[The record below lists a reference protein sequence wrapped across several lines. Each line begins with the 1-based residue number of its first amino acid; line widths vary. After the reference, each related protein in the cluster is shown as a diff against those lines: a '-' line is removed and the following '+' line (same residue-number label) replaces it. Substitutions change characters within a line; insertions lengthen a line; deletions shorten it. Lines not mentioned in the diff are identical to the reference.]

1 MTYGLTRRAMM
12 AAVALSAIVWAG
24 SAAAQTRWDL
34 AAPWGPTEFHTKNL
48 ETFAEKVK
56 EVTKGEVLIS
66 VKAGGQLGIKG
77 PESLRAARDG
87 IVPLIDMSLPQQ
99 VGDEPVLGF
108 DALPY
113 LADNFDELKLAQSLV
128 MADYEKVFAKHNQ
141 KLLYMVPWPNIY
153 IFSKKPVKTLAD
165 LKGQKMR
172 TFDKNSTDLMT
183 KLGMTPVQ
191 LVIADVVPALASG
204 GLDATSTSAGTAAAQ
219 KYWEFTKFAYQT
231 NHGWTT
237 NGLVVNLDAWKK
249 LKPEHQA
256 AIEKLAKELQPQFW
270 DIAKAEDAKAS
281 ALLRQNGMTVEM
293 ADPAMITEMRKVAI
307 PLWDDFA
314 KNVGGTVPAAL
325 AEYRAKT
332 RK

>member
-314 KNVGGTVPAAL
+314 KNVGGTVPVAL